1 MKVGIFVGKI
11 GIVTSNK
18 QLVKAI
24 SQEDIRYLEDLTEQ
38 LSSWIEILEIIKDF
52 FSEEDYPLNKK
63 KIIKKYYAYSHVH
76 RIFLEI
82 TLRQL

>member
-38 LSSWIEILEIIKDF
+38 LSSWIEILEIIK
-52 FSEEDYPLNKK
+52 
-63 KIIKKYYAYSHVH
+63 KYYAYSHVH

-82 TLRQL
+82 TLRQLANLKIT